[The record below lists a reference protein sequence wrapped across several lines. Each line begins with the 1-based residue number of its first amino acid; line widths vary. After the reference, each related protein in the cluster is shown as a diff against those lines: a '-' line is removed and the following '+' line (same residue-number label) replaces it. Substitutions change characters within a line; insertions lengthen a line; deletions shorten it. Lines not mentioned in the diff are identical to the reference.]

1 MRDVTIYLLDE
12 RKNKIIEFLEMWY
25 FKNKRKMNQ
34 EEIAYN
40 AKILNCDLQ
49 TMKDLQNL
57 FLEKQRHLNS
67 ERLREYLR

>member
-40 AKILNCDLQ
+40 AKILNCDL
-49 TMKDLQNL
+49 
-57 FLEKQRHLNS
+57 
-67 ERLREYLR
+67 